1 MSDRNKVA
9 MLNELPVEIV
19 VELGRTRLTVR
30 QLAELDRDDV
40 VDLGRDA
47 EMPLDLVAGGKL
59 IARGEVVMVGEK
71 MALRI
76 TELVG
81 DDSMRSAG

>member
-1 MSDRNKVA
+1 MSDRNKVSL
-9 MLNELPVEIV
+9 LNELPVEVV

-47 EMPLDLVAGGKL
+47 ELPLDLVAGGKL
-59 IARGEVVMVGEK
+59 IARGEVVMVGDK

-81 DDSMRSAG
+81 EESLRNAG

>member
-1 MSDRNKVA
+1 MSDRNKVS
-9 MLNELPVEIV
+9 MLNELPVEVV

-47 EMPLDLVAGGKL
+47 ELPLDLVAGGKL
-59 IARGEVVMVGEK
+59 IARGEVVMVGDK

-81 DDSMRSAG
+81 DESLRSAG